1 MVHFYGSQRW
11 RYKGTALYL
20 NKLSSDTRILYV
32 TWILLSV
39 QFCECLQELKDEN
52 GRVYKLLSERDFEL
66 RQLKK
71 KREEEKAALASK
83 ISHKL

>member
-1 MVHFYGSQRW
+1 MIMIEKTIGPIDF
-11 RYKGTALYL
+11 L
-20 NKLSSDTRILYV
+20 
-32 TWILLSV
+32 
-39 QFCECLQELKDEN
+39 FLQELKDEN

-83 ISHKL
+83 NSLLSFLLHL